1 MSKLNL
7 KSVVDV
13 ANANPQFS
21 AFADAMKKAG
31 LANVLSNA
39 GPFTVFVPTNAAFNK
54 VEPAA
59 LNSLLNQP
67 ELLKRVL
74 LYHVVAGR
82 HPSNKLSTLNGHG
95 LSTIQGSSL
104 PVHTS
109 NGRLC
114 VGDAVVLQADIRAQN
129 GVIHAIDTLLVPRPN
144 IPRRR
149 SYQSDAS
156 AAHNGAAIV
165 NTHSSPALSTTP
177 SSANVAARPA
187 QNAAAAAAAAAQN
200 AQNAVAAA
208 ENAAVAAAEE
218 TAPVQRSWAWLW
230 WILLILLVLLIL
242 WALFRNKP
250 IVVTPVERVTPVA
263 VTRPVSYRY

>member
-31 LANVLSNA
+31 LANVLSNG

-109 NGRLC
+109 NGRLR

-129 GVIHAIDTLLVPRPN
+129 GVIHEIDTLLVPRTN

-149 SYQSDAS
+149 SHQSDS
-156 AAHNGAAIV
+156 STAHNAAIV

-177 SSANVAARPA
+177 SSANVAALPA

-200 AQNAVAAA
+200 AQNAAAAA

-218 TAPVQRSWAWLW
+218 VAPVQRSWAWLW

-250 IVVTPVERVTPVA
+250 IVVTPVDRVVAPVS
-263 VTRPVSYRY
+263 VTRPLSYRY

>member
-109 NGRLC
+109 NGRLR

-156 AAHNGAAIV
+156 TAHNAAIV

-187 QNAAAAAAAAAQN
+187 QNAAAAAAATAQN
-200 AQNAVAAA
+200 AQNAAAAA

-250 IVVTPVERVTPVA
+250 IVVTSVERVTPVA